1 MSAAWAKPGVKCVC
15 IDGGSPRSRGFA
27 LYGNYPVTDGV
38 YTIDDVFPDVTGT
51 GKVLLSLREFP
62 TDNGN
67 GWNLARFRPLI
78 TKTQEQ
84 DVGLFVHHLDR
95 LEVEA

>member
-1 MSAAWAKPGVKCVC
+1 MSAWAKPGVKCVC
-15 IDGGSPRSRGFA
+15 IKGGQLNSRGMT
-27 LYGNYPVTDGV
+27 LVGSMPQVQNV
-38 YTIDDVFPDVTGT
+38 YTITEVRYCSRCGVLLVLAEFPDVG
-51 GKVLLSLREFP
+51 
-62 TDNGN
+62 NGN
-67 GWNLARFRPLI
+67 GWEATHFRPLI